1 MNKLDY
7 KSPIGVIEIMG
18 SEDGVNSILFVE
30 RDEVVNVVGDET
42 TKVVAD
48 CFNQLDEYF
57 KGERHVFTFPY
68 HFEGTE
74 FQKTVWNALT
84 TISYANTGSYKD
96 IAVSINNEK
105 AVRAVGTANGKN
117 KLSIVIPCH
126 RIIGANGNLT
136 GYAGGLWRKEWL
148 LEHERS
154 FKKVSQEESI
164 EIVQD

>member
-1 MNKLDY
+1 MHKLDY
-7 KSPIGVIEIMG
+7 KSPIGVLEIVG
-18 SEDGVNSILFVE
+18 SQEAVSSILFVD
-30 RDEVVNVVGDET
+30 RDEIVNEVGDVT
-42 TKVVAD
+42 ADAVVE

-57 KGERHVFTFPY
+57 KGKRHVFTFPY

-84 TISYANTGSYKD
+84 TIPYAHTGSYKD

-126 RIIGANGNLT
+126 RIIGADGKLT

-148 LEHERS
+148 LEHERL
-154 FKKVSQEESI
+154 FKKKLGEAVVI
-164 EIVQD
+164 NVQ